1 MVEVPIIKEQEVL
14 EPISYPENS
23 TLHNNLRNSL
33 KTNSA
38 ENDLIFDFNIKQ

>member
-23 TLHNNLRNSL
+23 TLHNNLRNGLVPKGPLETSY
-33 KTNSA
+33 
-38 ENDLIFDFNIKQ
+38 DLIS